1 MKGGK
6 LFQTIVSNIVN
17 CHAMRL
23 RKRTLKHARLM
34 RDVHS
39 GLSVQGV
46 GNGLKTIPD
55 VL

>member
-23 RKRTLKHARLM
+23 SERKLKHARLLG
-34 RDVHS
+34 DVHS
-39 GLSVQGV
+39 GSSV
-46 GNGLKTIPD
+46 
-55 VL
+55 